1 RRRPGAGGLWRRLVP
16 PSLPRR
22 RKTRCARWCP
32 GGACHPRDGWS
43 SDYDP
48 AQGARRLHCFRRL
61 TATKSAH
68 LMHAGANENA
78 RAPSAPGDVLPVL
91 VTRQKRERE
100 RHGAVWSFCEE
111 RCMMG
116 QLDNRVAIITGAGRG
131 IGKAIALAYA
141 REGAKLVLA
150 ARTRAQL
157 AQTVQEVEACGAETC
172 LIAMDVTEAA
182 QAEQMVRMSME
193 RFATIDILVNNAGV
207 AGPIAPLQESD
218 IAEWVR
224 TLQVNV
230 VGPYL
235 CCRAVLPTMLQHQ
248 RGKIIN
254 VAGAGATNAWRNI
267 SAYVVSKAAVVRLT
281 ETLALELE
289 GTNIQVNAL

>member
-1 RRRPGAGGLWRRLVP
+1 
-16 PSLPRR
+16 
-22 RKTRCARWCP
+22 
-32 GGACHPRDGWS
+32 
-43 SDYDP
+43 
-48 AQGARRLHCFRRL
+48 
-61 TATKSAH
+61 
-68 LMHAGANENA
+68 
-78 RAPSAPGDVLPVL
+78 
-91 VTRQKRERE
+91 
-100 RHGAVWSFCEE
+100 
-111 RCMMG
+111 MG

-131 IGKAIALAYA
+131 IGKAMALAYA
-141 REGAKLVLA
+141 RAGAKLVLA
-150 ARTRAQL
+150 ARTHAQL

-182 QAEQMVRMSME
+182 QVEQMVRLTLE

-230 VGPYL
+230 VGTYL
-235 CCRAVLPTMLQHQ
+235 CCRAVLPTMLRHQ
-248 RGKIIN
+248 GGKMIN

-289 GTNIQVNAL
+289 GTNIQVTLLLDSGVLCSKHCPRSTTPF

>member
-1 RRRPGAGGLWRRLVP
+1 
-16 PSLPRR
+16 
-22 RKTRCARWCP
+22 
-32 GGACHPRDGWS
+32 
-43 SDYDP
+43 
-48 AQGARRLHCFRRL
+48 
-61 TATKSAH
+61 
-68 LMHAGANENA
+68 
-78 RAPSAPGDVLPVL
+78 
-91 VTRQKRERE
+91 
-100 RHGAVWSFCEE
+100 
-111 RCMMG
+111 MMG

-182 QAEQMVRMSME
+182 QVEQMVRLTLE

-207 AGPIAPLQESD
+207 AGPIAPLQESN

-235 CCRAVLPTMLQHQ
+235 CCRAVPRPCSNTRGQDYQCGRGRGHECLAQHLGVRSLESRCSPSHGNPGAGTGREKYSGECVGAGVDSYPDVGRIAQ
-248 RGKIIN
+248 RG
-254 VAGAGATNAWRNI
+254 
-267 SAYVVSKAAVVRLT
+267 AADWGCRAV
-281 ETLALELE
+281 
-289 GTNIQVNAL
+289 